1 MPPSAIRPGWRQ
13 RFPPGGQDLRSYI
26 KGLSMAPGKE
36 VKGVLETFA
45 HSQTPSGTPEP
56 IEPKKEEAGK
66 VGEPAAKVAEKPA
79 EKVAETGEPP
89 AS

>member
-1 MPPSAIRPGWRQ
+1 
-13 RFPPGGQDLRSYI
+13 
-26 KGLSMAPGKE
+26 MAPGKE

-79 EKVAETGEPP
+79 EKGGGDGRATGELT
-89 AS
+89 AKSSFAGSARRCMLRGSMR